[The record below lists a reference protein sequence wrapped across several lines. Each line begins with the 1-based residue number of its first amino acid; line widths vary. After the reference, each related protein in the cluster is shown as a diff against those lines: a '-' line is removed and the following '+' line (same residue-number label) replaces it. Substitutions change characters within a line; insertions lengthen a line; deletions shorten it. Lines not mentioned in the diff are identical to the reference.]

1 MSKEEHWTRTLFV
14 DHPEFFLPG
23 MEAHQQIA
31 SKEASQLCK
40 IIGKHFQ
47 QIPALATK
55 VLDLC
60 CGIGVHAIALAN
72 EGYEVVGFDLSE
84 HCLRKAEHLAK
95 QSELGEKRVRLYQG
109 DVRQVFGVLS
119 EKGETGFNAIL
130 SIGNSFGYYGEKE
143 DLQVLEDLHDLASSN
158 CILILDVIN
167 REWLVRYCSP
177 YGFSQI
183 SQTIQMEAERQLNQ
197 KTSFVES
204 EWKFY
209 ETRRMHDSNSIIFS
223 LKWQLRAYSFEE
235 LRELLGKSGWEYLR
249 SFGSVSSLA
258 PLTSESYHIVL
269 ISKKK

>member
-1 MSKEEHWTRTLFV
+1 
-14 DHPEFFLPG
+14 
-23 MEAHQQIA
+23 
-31 SKEASQLCK
+31 
-40 IIGKHFQ
+40 
-47 QIPALATK
+47 
-55 VLDLC
+55 
-60 CGIGVHAIALAN
+60 
-72 EGYEVVGFDLSE
+72 
-84 HCLRKAEHLAK
+84 LRKAEQLAK

-143 DLQVLEDLHDLASSN
+143 DLQVLEDLYDLASSN

-167 REWLVRYCSP
+167 REWLVKYCSP

-183 SQTIQMEAERQLNQ
+183 SRTIQMEAERQLNQ

-204 EWKFY
+204 EWNFY
-209 ETRRMHDSNSIIFS
+209 ETRSMHDSNSIIFS

-235 LRELLGKSGWEYLR
+235 LRELLEKSGWEYFR

-258 PLTSESYHIVL
+258 PLTAESYHIVL
-269 ISKKK
+269 MSKKK